1 MFAEGIRGLWGENYS
16 SSGPFSKHLN
26 EADKMK
32 ITIAPDSFKGCLSA
46 VEVCEAIAAGVQAID
61 PAIHCEKVPMADG
74 GEGTVEALVQATKG
88 QMRRQRVTGPLG
100 DPVEAQWGLLGDGE
114 TAVIE
119 MAAASGLAL
128 VPPERRNPLHTTTY
142 GTGELIKAALEAEV
156 RTIIIGIGGSATND
170 AGLGMA
176 AALGGQFWD
185 DKGQEISPTGAGL
198 LRLAK
203 MSLAGL
209 DPRLRKT
216 QIRVAC
222 DVSNPLYGPQGAAYV
237 YAPQKGA
244 TPEIV
249 ARLDDGLKRFARIV
263 QRDLGLNVS
272 DLPGAGAA
280 GGLGAGLVAFCNA
293 RLEPGVQIVMEAVR
307 LKERLAGSCL
317 CLTGEGR
324 LDTQTAYGKAPQGV
338 SQIAA
343 SLGIPCIAI
352 GGSVALDAALNE
364 MFAAVFSLCNEPLSL
379 EQAME
384 PQAAKRRLAFVAQQV
399 LRCFLA
405 GARRHNIIQKRSQ
418 CG

>member
-1 MFAEGIRGLWGENYS
+1 
-16 SSGPFSKHLN
+16 
-26 EADKMK
+26 MK

-46 VEVCEAIAAGVQAID
+46 VEVCEALASGVQAVD
-61 PAIHCEKVPMADG
+61 PAIHCEIVPMADG
-74 GEGTVEALVQATKG
+74 GEGTVEALVQATQG
-88 QMRRQRVTGPLG
+88 QIRRQIVTGPLG
-100 DPVEAQWGLLGDGE
+100 DPVEAKWGLLGDGE

-128 VPPERRNPLHTTTY
+128 LPPEQRNPLYTTTY
-142 GTGELIKAALEAEV
+142 GTGELIKAALEAGA

-185 DKGQEISPTGAGL
+185 DKGQEVSPTGEGL
-198 LRLAK
+198 LRLSK
-203 MSLAGL
+203 INLAGL
-209 DPRLRKT
+209 DPRLRDT
-216 QIRVAC
+216 HLRVAC
-222 DVSNPLYGPQGAAYV
+222 DVNNPLYGPQGAAYI

-249 ARLDDGLKRFARIV
+249 ALLDEGLQRFAQIV
-263 QRDLGLNVS
+263 QRDLNINVS
-272 DLPGAGAA
+272 ELPGAGAA
-280 GGLGAGLVAFCNA
+280 GGLGAGLVAFCKA
-293 RLEPGVQIVMEAVR
+293 RLEPGVQIVIEAVR

-324 LDTQTAYGKAPQGV
+324 LDKQTAYGKTPQGV

-352 GGSVALDAALNE
+352 GGSVVLEAQLNE
-364 MFAAVFSLCNEPLSL
+364 IFAAVFSLCNEPMSL

-384 PQAAKRRLAFVAQQV
+384 PQAAKRRLAFVAQQA

-405 GARRHNIIQKRSQ
+405 GCQTR
-418 CG
+418 